1 MFFRPN
7 KLYILPTRAGMGYC
21 FVLLLLLLLS
31 VNFENNLAYALTFLL
46 TGVFIV
52 AMHMTHSNLAGV
64 KTEFAAAEACY
75 AQDMALFNLWVSSQ
89 RGRDHYQLTAS
100 LPNQPSITFDIH
112 ARCRDK
118 IAVPF
123 HALERGWLTPGLLKI
138 ESRVPLGLF
147 KVWTFHALN
156 GKCLVYPQP
165 VNYSIST
172 GMEQGYQ
179 GRGRTSNQD
188 GSDDFQG
195 LTDYQAGMSQQHIAW
210 KVFARGQ
217 GLHVKRYVAE
227 QDAELWLD
235 WQACIEPG
243 VEAKLS
249 SLCYHARYLTS
260 QQRAFGLRLPGQ
272 TLAPAMGPE
281 HLRAVLTTL
290 ALFGK
295 ESSNAKNTA

>member
-64 KTEFAAAEACY
+64 KTEFAGAEACY
-75 AQDMALFNLWVSSQ
+75 AQDIALFYVWVSSQ

-100 LPNQPSITFDIH
+100 WSNQPSVTFDIQ
-112 ARCRDK
+112 ALYREK
-118 IAVPF
+118 IAVPC
-123 HALERGWLTPGLLKI
+123 HAPERGWLTPGLLRI
-138 ESRVPLGLF
+138 ESRLPLGLF
-147 KVWTFHALN
+147 KVWTFHALSV
-156 GKCLVYPQP
+156 KCLVYPQP
-165 VNYSIST
+165 INHPVSS
-172 GMEQGYQ
+172 GMDQGYQ
-179 GRGRTSNQD
+179 GRGILSNQD

-195 LTDYQAGMSQQHIAW
+195 LTDYQPGMSQQHIAW

-217 GLHVKRYVAE
+217 GLHVKHYVAE

-235 WQACIEPG
+235 WQACLESG

-249 SLCYHARYLTS
+249 SLCYQARYLTS
-260 QQRAFGLRLPGQ
+260 QQRAFGLRLPGKK
-272 TLAPAMGPE
+272 LVPAMGPE

-295 ESSNAKNTA
+295 EANNEQSTA